1 MKPAVLR
8 GHNACLP
15 QAFYW
20 PNVHAGM
27 VFCDWSCSASVN
39 LRPAKLEENYRN
51 GWSQETYRFS
61 GGVKAAGSPGHCQEM
76 FRANHYIRTIFRL
89 NIYIASTHVEAE
101 SNEWIPVRRLRPVAL
116 LSCLSSKVPY
126 VYTYTCTVLLYHIFM
141 YLKVRRYCTR
151 TVLRHHPLDRNLKG
165 RSFYLF
171 SLSHFREFCSLRG
184 SNLWPFLLRSE
195 YFSHWLSHTKHY

>member
-61 GGVKAAGSPGHCQEM
+61 GGVKAARWPGHFKEM

-126 VYTYTCTVLLYHIFM
+126 VYTYTCTVLLYHI
-141 YLKVRRYCTR
+141 YVPEGTKVLYTYCIETPPPWSELER
-151 TVLRHHPLDRNLKG
+151 QIILFILFISFSRILLLAGFEPMTFSFTVRIFFPLVIT
-165 RSFYLF
+165 
-171 SLSHFREFCSLRG
+171 H
-184 SNLWPFLLRSE
+184 
-195 YFSHWLSHTKHY
+195 